1 MKRITAVLL
10 IILTSA
16 SICFAKEKMPAD
28 LKALTD
34 KITKI
39 SSDYYNALT
48 KVKSA
53 NELAAVINRYAD
65 QMEKLTPQIKTMEK
79 KYAYM
84 AEEDDESEDD
94 SDDMN
99 DYERV
104 QREWAEQMSGSD
116 KNADFQKFAQ
126 YYSDPAVQKALAKLN
141 RIMENIGVSDDAE
154 DNNYNEETE
163 E

>member
-1 MKRITAVLL
+1 MKKITAVLL
-10 IILTSA
+10 ILLTSA
-16 SICFAKEKMPAD
+16 SICFAREKMPAD

-39 SSDYYNALT
+39 SADYYKALT

-53 NELAAVINRYAD
+53 KDLAAAINRYAD
-65 QMEKLTPQIKTMEK
+65 QMEKLTPQIQAMDK

-99 DYERV
+99 DYETV
-104 QREWAEQMSGSD
+104 QREWAEQMSGNEQ
-116 KNADFQKFAQ
+116 NADFRKFAQ

-141 RIMENIGVSDDAE
+141 RVMENIGVSE
-154 DNNYNEETE
+154 RY
-163 E
+163 